1 MLNDLLIYKMR
12 SLVNYL
18 LNIRGLIMNKQESI
32 QLVKRAI
39 ATISAIRLHEF
50 TSEEI
55 ASLVIASRALDN
67 NPKQLTAV
75 MMECLNLVQ
84 ISDLNEEDVLPL
96 HNLIKVYNS

>member
-1 MLNDLLIYKMR
+1 MVKHLLAEMNWKEAEEALGRYDMAILPGSNVHPY
-12 SLVNYL
+12 
-18 LNIRGLIMNKQESI
+18 GLSCPVGYG
-32 QLVKRAI
+32 L
-39 ATISAIRLHEF
+39 F